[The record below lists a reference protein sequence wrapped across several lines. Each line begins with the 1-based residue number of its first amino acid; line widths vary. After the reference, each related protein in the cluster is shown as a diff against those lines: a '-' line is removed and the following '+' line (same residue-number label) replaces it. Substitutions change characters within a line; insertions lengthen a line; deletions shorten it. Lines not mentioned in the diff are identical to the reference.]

1 MIAVLVIL
9 LIIAAILFL
18 DVVADYSEN
27 FASAFPQLLY
37 DLDGLPITDLIVRNN
52 KDRSIAF
59 GCYDGSVNDAAKRG
73 DIDQHIVVR
82 LFRRLQKLFKVL
94 PAQQLYRVGGY
105 LPANMIDKFSYCV

>member
-59 GCYDGSVNDAAKRG
+59 GCYDGSVNDAAKPGGHRSAHSRKTLSPPSKALQSIARSAALPGWG
-73 DIDQHIVVR
+73 DTC
-82 LFRRLQKLFKVL
+82 LQT
-94 PAQQLYRVGGY
+94 
-105 LPANMIDKFSYCV
+105 